1 MSDVVLTPSQTSG
14 PLFGF
19 CLLFDGCGG
28 EDVPAEGRVRLK
40 GSVVDGTG
48 KGFGFP
54 RGFVEVWHGAEWTRA
69 RTDGDGFFQVHL
81 GRPLART
88 AADGAFLAPHLNV
101 AVFGVGLL
109 KHFLTRVYLPD
120 EEEANRKDAVLEM
133 LPEQDRERLVGRFSD
148 DGSLHFEIVLQG
160 ARETPSFGW

>member
-1 MSDVVLTPSQTSG
+1 MNDLVLTPSQTSG

-19 CLLFDGCGG
+19 CLLFNGCAGP
-28 EDVPAEGRVRLK
+28 DVPSESDVRIEGR
-40 GSVVDGTG
+40 VVDGTG
-48 KGFGFP
+48 KGYGFP
-54 RGFVEVWHGAEWTRA
+54 RGLVEVWHGTEWTRA
-69 RTDGDGFFQVHL
+69 RTDEGGAFQVHL
-81 GRPLART
+81 GRPSARS

-120 EEEANRKDAVLEM
+120 EEEANRKDAVLQIV
-133 LPEQDRERLVGRFSD
+133 PEQDRERLVGRFAD
-148 DGSLHFEIVLQG
+148 DGSLRFEIVLQG